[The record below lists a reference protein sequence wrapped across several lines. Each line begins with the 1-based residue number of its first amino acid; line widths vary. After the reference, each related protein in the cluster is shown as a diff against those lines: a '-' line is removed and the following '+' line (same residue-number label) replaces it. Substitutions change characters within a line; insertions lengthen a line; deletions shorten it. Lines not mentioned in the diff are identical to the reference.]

1 VNILPANASDNYDLT
16 VLTKLSKAY
25 WGYSKQQINA
35 WSDDLTITSKYI
47 EENEV
52 YKLVLDKKIIGYY
65 SYFKIEEQT
74 VLLDNIFIL
83 PKYIGKGY
91 GKTLMHDLFK
101 RIEKDGFSIIRLYSE
116 PKAELF
122 YQKLGFVHK
131 GEYHSKISDRYL
143 AIMEMDLTSRY
154 PRA

>member
-1 VNILPANASDNYDLT
+1 MNILPAKTSDNYDLT

-25 WGYSKQQINA
+25 WGYSQKQIDL

-52 YKLVLDKKIIGYY
+52 YKLIVNNEIIGYY
-65 SYFKIEEQT
+65 SYFKIEKQI

-83 PKYIGKGY
+83 PKYIGKGF
-91 GKTLMHDLFK
+91 GKTLMHDLFV
-101 RIEKDGFSIIRLYSE
+101 IVSNDGFSIIRLYSE
-116 PKAELF
+116 PKAEMF
-122 YQKLGFVHK
+122 YQKLGFVPK

-143 AIMEMDLTSRY
+143 AIMEKILT
-154 PRA
+154 